1 MSGDALHIRQIAD
14 NLISNALKFTDEGSV
29 TLRVDVV
36 RGRLVFSVR
45 DTGRGI
51 GREERERI
59 FAEFVRLSS
68 AQGVDGFGLG
78 LSIVDRLVKLLDG
91 TISLESRLGEG
102 SKFIVSVPVGEAAAG
117 SAAAG
122 AEESAPQAGLRVL
135 LVDDDPLQLEMTAA
149 MCRRAGV
156 GCESCQY
163 PEYVAKL
170 VGESRFDLVL
180 TDLQMPSADGFGVLE
195 AVRGV
200 DPGLKVVAVSARGD
214 LGAADFA
221 ARGFAGCLRKPFTYS
236 ELMAA
241 IRAACGS
248 GEIVPQG
255 GDPEIPSA
263 DGVDFTALTAYAGDD
278 PEAARSILRSFA
290 EQTAGNCAE
299 LERALGE
306 GDAATVKTLA
316 HKMLPIFTMLGAA
329 EVAETLRRGETC
341 EGPLPEALCGELR
354 AAAGKIRAIVAE
366 AEKTLSL

>member
-1 MSGDALHIRQIAD
+1 VSGDALHIRQIAD

-149 MCRRAGV
+149 MCRRAGI

-236 ELMAA
+236 ELVAA

-255 GDPEIPSA
+255 GDPEIPLA
-263 DGVDFTALTAYAGDD
+263 DGADFTALTAYAGDD

-341 EGPLPEALCGELR
+341 EGLLPEALCGELR

>member
-1 MSGDALHIRQIAD
+1 M
-14 NLISNALKFTDEGSV
+14 
-29 TLRVDVV
+29 
-36 RGRLVFSVR
+36 
-45 DTGRGI
+45 
-51 GREERERI
+51 
-59 FAEFVRLSS
+59 
-68 AQGVDGFGLG
+68 
-78 LSIVDRLVKLLDG
+78 KLLDG

-221 ARGFAGCLRKPFTYS
+221 ARGFAGTRRSHRRT
-236 ELMAA
+236 
-241 IRAACGS
+241 G
-248 GEIVPQG
+248 
-255 GDPEIPSA
+255 
-263 DGVDFTALTAYAGDD
+263 
-278 PEAARSILRSFA
+278 SILR
-290 EQTAGNCAE
+290 
-299 LERALGE
+299 L
-306 GDAATVKTLA
+306 
-316 HKMLPIFTMLGAA
+316 
-329 EVAETLRRGETC
+329 
-341 EGPLPEALCGELR
+341 
-354 AAAGKIRAIVAE
+354 
-366 AEKTLSL
+366 